1 MVNVTQLLTSDRV
14 IEQKQR
20 SKKSK
25 RVIAAVQNAVFTFTE
40 AGKAIA
46 KENDKFKQELLDCV
60 EEVKKAG
67 SALNSK
73 AIIFASK
80 PLDQESRRVMLE
92 SARVLLSSVTKLLLL
107 ADFIDVQKIIIN
119 IKTAEKCLKKLN
131 TVSNR
136 TNLELEVSRLQ
147 SLSQHILQS
156 SLERQHDLLDP
167 RHQRLLSESLV
178 SLDRGVSLLVSTHQ
192 IQHVD
197 DQMTSANRDY
207 VTSQLLTALDHV
219 VQVLE
224 GGGGVDDDHDEVGGV
239 GDLLAALDSLDAM
252 VTVDVSSFD
261 QVTMRRSWEE
271 FLESIVGGAALVAD
285 SDNTRDER
293 KQRIVM
299 ECNNVRQALQELLDT
314 YTAGVTGS
322 QVDQSL
328 ENMLRRTR
336 DLRRQLR
343 KAVVDHV
350 SDNFLD
356 KMSPLDLMIDAARR
370 GMILILIFIIHH
382 YHHQVTSRVCQ
393 CTPECSLSTP
403 PSWWRCLSWRSACLM
418 TRLE

>member
-67 SALNSK
+67 SSLNSK

-80 PLDQESRRVMLE
+80 PLDQESRTVMLE

-119 IKTAEKCLKKLN
+119 IKTAEKCLKNLN
-131 TVSNR
+131 TVSDR

-167 RHQRLLSESLV
+167 RDQRLLSESLV

-192 IQHVD
+192 I
-197 DQMTSANRDY
+197 
-207 VTSQLLTALDHV
+207 
-219 VQVLE
+219 
-224 GGGGVDDDHDEVGGV
+224 
-239 GDLLAALDSLDAM
+239 
-252 VTVDVSSFD
+252 
-261 QVTMRRSWEE
+261 
-271 FLESIVGGAALVAD
+271 
-285 SDNTRDER
+285 
-293 KQRIVM
+293 
-299 ECNNVRQALQELLDT
+299 
-314 YTAGVTGS
+314 
-322 QVDQSL
+322 
-328 ENMLRRTR
+328 
-336 DLRRQLR
+336 
-343 KAVVDHV
+343 
-350 SDNFLD
+350 
-356 KMSPLDLMIDAARR
+356 
-370 GMILILIFIIHH
+370 
-382 YHHQVTSRVCQ
+382 
-393 CTPECSLSTP
+393 
-403 PSWWRCLSWRSACLM
+403 
-418 TRLE
+418 